1 MQDLTTDPRY
11 KEARNRARR
20 LRGFYVHALVF
31 VLVNLGFFAV
41 NFLTTPGKWW
51 FGWPTLGWG
60 IGLMAHGLSVAA
72 VPGLFGAD
80 WEERKIREYLEKRG

>member
-31 VLVNLGFFAV
+31 VLVNLGLFAV

-72 VPGLFGAD
+72 VPSLFGAD
-80 WEERKIREYLEKRG
+80 WEERKIREYLERRP